1 MGLEL
6 VGGLQGSLELEV
18 VVDLAVDC
26 EDDLAVSAHERL
38 GTSVCGNLEM
48 GRKSALHSCI

>member
-1 MGLEL
+1 MSLEL

-26 EDDLAVSAHERL
+26 EDDLAVSAHEGL
-38 GTSVCGNLEM
+38 GNSVYGKLGM
-48 GRKSALHSCI
+48 SGKSALHCCI

>member
-1 MGLEL
+1 MSLEL

-26 EDDLAVSAHERL
+26 EDDLAVGAHERL
-38 GTSVCGNLEM
+38 GTSVCNNFGM
-48 GRKSALHSCI
+48 GRKSALHCCI